1 MSTSIMTSVVA
12 FIVAIGVLVTV
23 HEFGHYWVAR
33 KLGFKVLRF
42 SIGFGKP
49 LVTRVSRDPDAV
61 EYVLAAVPLGGY
73 VRLLDE
79 RDGPVPPQDA
89 HRAFNRRPPVAR
101 IAVLLAGPVAN
112 LLFAILAY
120 WILLMQGIPGLKPV
134 IGDVENGSFASRADL
149 RPLDEIIAVDGKAT
163 STRQAAVLA
172 ILEGVVAEGVV
183 AVEVRGQGGG
193 ARKLSIRVPAG
204 ERRALTEPGTL
215 LDGLGFSFWYPPQPV
230 VVGELTP
237 GMPAERAGLAPGDRV
252 VAMDGEPVDDYVAF
266 VERIRGRPGQPTRL
280 TVLRGT
286 ERRELELELVPQ
298 PSEEDGQVIGKIG
311 LGAAFPDDGGFPE
324 AMRTVERHGPV
335 AALAAAARETWDKSA
350 LTVRFLW
357 RMVTG
362 DVSTKNI
369 SGPINIAQYAGL
381 TATEG
386 FTYYLG
392 FLALV
397 SISLAILN
405 LLPVPVLDGG
415 QVVFQLA
422 EMAKGAPLSAEAQL
436 LGQKVG
442 IAMLVAL
449 MGFAFYNDISRL
461 FG

>member
-1 MSTSIMTSVVA
+1 MSSTILTSVVA

-33 KLGFKVLRF
+33 RLGFKVLRF

-49 LVTRVSRDPDAV
+49 LVRRVSRDADAV

-79 RDGPVPPQDA
+79 RDGPVPPEDA
-89 HRAFNRRPPVAR
+89 HRAFNRRPPLAR
-101 IAVLLAGPVAN
+101 IAVLLAGPAAN
-112 LLFAILAY
+112 LVFAIFAY

-134 IGDVENGSFASRADL
+134 IGEVSQGSFAAQADL
-149 RPLDEIIAVDGKAT
+149 RPLDEITAVAGKAT
-163 STRQAAVLA
+163 PTRQAAVLA
-172 ILEGVVAEGVV
+172 ILEGVVDEG
-183 AVEVRGQGGG
+183 AVPIEVRGEGSG
-193 ARKLSIRVPAG
+193 ARRLTIRVPAG

-215 LDGLGFSFWYPPQPV
+215 LDGLGFTFWYPPQPV

-237 GMPAERAGLAPGDRV
+237 GFPAEQSGLALGDRI
-252 VAMDGEPVDDYVAF
+252 VAVDGEPVDDYFKF
-266 VERIRGRPGQPTRL
+266 VERIRGRAGQATRL
-280 TVLRGT
+280 AVLRGD
-286 ERRELELELVPQ
+286 ERLEVELVPKAV
-298 PSEEDGQVIGKIG
+298 EEEGRRIGKIG
-311 LGAAFPDDGGFPE
+311 LGAERGDAGAFPDS
-324 AMRTVERHGPV
+324 MRTVERYGPLEAV
-335 AALAAAARETWDKSA
+335 IAAGRETWDKSA

-397 SISLAILN
+397 SISLAVLN

-422 EMAKGAPLSAEAQL
+422 EMAKGAPLSMEAQVF
-436 LGQKVG
+436 GQRVG

-449 MGFAFYNDISRL
+449 MGFAFYNDLSRL

>member
-1 MSTSIMTSVVA
+1 MSTTILTSIVA
-12 FIVAIGVLVTV
+12 FVVAIGVLVTV
-23 HEFGHYWVAR
+23 HEFGHFWVAR
-33 KLGFKVLRF
+33 RLGFKVLRF

-49 LVTRVSRDPDAV
+49 LFKRVSRDADAV

-89 HRAFNRRPPVAR
+89 HRAFNRRPPLAR

-112 LLFAILAY
+112 LVFAILAY
-120 WILLMQGIPGLKPV
+120 WILLMQGIPGLTPV
-134 IGDVENGSFASRADL
+134 IGNVAEDSFASRADL
-149 RPLDEIIAVDGKAT
+149 RPLDEITAVAGEPT
-163 STRQAAVLA
+163 PTRQAAVLA
-172 ILEGVVAEGVV
+172 ILEGVVDEG
-183 AVEVRGQGGG
+183 AVPVDVRGEDGD
-193 ARKLSIRVPAG
+193 ARRLTIRVPEG

-237 GMPAERAGLAPGDRV
+237 GFPAEQAGLKLGDRV
-252 VAMDGEPVDDYVAF
+252 VAIEGEAVEDYF
-266 VERIRGRPGQPTRL
+266 ELVERIRGRAGQATRL
-280 TVLRGT
+280 AVLRGD
-286 ERRELELELVPQ
+286 ERLFVELVPKAVD
-298 PSEEDGQVIGKIG
+298 EDGRTIGKIG
-311 LGAAFPDDGGFPE
+311 LGVAQGDAGGFPE
-324 AMRTVERHGPV
+324 SMRTVERYGPLEAV
-335 AALAAAARETWDKSA
+335 LAATRETWDKSA

-362 DVSTKNI
+362 DVSAKNI

-386 FTYYLG
+386 FTYDLG

-397 SISLAILN
+397 SISLAVLN

-422 EMAKGAPLSAEAQL
+422 EMAKGAPLSMEAQV

-449 MGFAFYNDISRL
+449 MGFAFYNDLSRL

>member
-1 MSTSIMTSVVA
+1 MSTAILTSIVA
-12 FIVAIGVLVTV
+12 FVVAIGVLVTV
-23 HEFGHYWVAR
+23 HEFGHFWVAR
-33 KLGFKVLRF
+33 RLGFKVLRF

-49 LVTRVSRDPDAV
+49 LLKRVSRDADAV

-89 HRAFNRRPPVAR
+89 HRAFNRRPPLAR
-101 IAVLLAGPVAN
+101 IAVLLAGPAAN
-112 LLFAILAY
+112 LVFAIVAY
-120 WILLMQGIPGLKPV
+120 WILLMQGIPGLTPV
-134 IGDVENGSFASRADL
+134 IGDVAEDSFASRADL
-149 RPLDEIIAVDGKAT
+149 RPLDEITAVSGEPT
-163 STRQAAVLA
+163 PTRQAAVLA
-172 ILEGVVAEGVV
+172 ILEGVVAEG
-183 AVEVRGQGGG
+183 AVPVDVRGEDGG
-193 ARKLSIRVPAG
+193 ARRLTIRVPAG

-237 GMPAERAGLAPGDRV
+237 GFPAEQAGLELGDRV
-252 VAMDGEPVDDYVAF
+252 VAIEGEPVEEYFEF
-266 VERIRGRPGQPTRL
+266 VERIRARAGQDTRL
-280 TVLRGT
+280 DVQRAG
-286 ERRELELELVPQ
+286 ERLFVELVPRAV
-298 PSEEDGQVIGKIG
+298 EEEGRTVGKIG
-311 LGAAFPDDGGFPE
+311 LGVAQGGAGGFPE
-324 AMRTVERHGPV
+324 SMRTVERYGPLEAV
-335 AALAAAARETWDKSA
+335 LAAARETWDKSA

-362 DVSTKNI
+362 DVSAKNI

-397 SISLAILN
+397 SISLAVLN

-422 EMAKGAPLSAEAQL
+422 EMAKGAPLSMEAQV

-449 MGFAFYNDISRL
+449 MGFAFYNDLSRL

>member
-1 MSTSIMTSVVA
+1 MNAGITAIVA
-12 FIVAIGVLVTV
+12 FVVAIGVLVTV
-23 HEFGHYWVAR
+23 HEFGHFWVAR

-42 SIGFGKP
+42 SLGFGRP
-49 LVTRVSRDPDAV
+49 LLKRVSRDADAV
-61 EYVLAAVPLGGY
+61 EYVLSAIPLGGY

-79 RDGPVPPQDA
+79 RDGPVPA
-89 HRAFNRRPPVAR
+89 GEEHRAFNRRPPLAR
-101 IAVLLAGPVAN
+101 IAVLLAGPGAN
-112 LLFAILAY
+112 FLFAIFAY
-120 WILLMQGIPGLKPV
+120 WILFMQGIPGLKPV
-134 IGDVENGSFASRADL
+134 VGEIAPDSFAAHADL
-149 RPLDEIIAVDGKAT
+149 RPLDEITAVAGHAT
-163 STRQAAVLA
+163 PTRQAAVLA
-172 ILEGVVAEGVV
+172 ILEGVVDEGAVP
-183 AVEVRGQGGG
+183 VEVKDEQGA
-193 ARKLSIRVPAG
+193 ARKLTIRVPES

-215 LDGLGFSFWYPPQPV
+215 LNGLGFSFWYPPQPV

-237 GMPAERAGLAPGDRV
+237 DFPAAAAGLAIGDRV
-252 VAMDGEPVDDYVAF
+252 VAVNGDPVDDYLKF
-266 VERIRGRPGQPTRL
+266 VSLIRARAGQATEL
-280 TVLRGT
+280 DVLRGGQ
-286 ERRELELELVPQ
+286 RLSFELVPKAVV
-298 PSEEDGQVIGKIG
+298 EEGHTIGKIG
-311 LGAAFPDDGGFPE
+311 LGASLSGAGGFPE
-324 AMRTVERHGPV
+324 SMQMIERYGPLK
-335 AALAAAARETWDKSA
+335 ALGPAVRETWGKSA

-357 RMVTG
+357 RMITG

-397 SISLAILN
+397 SISLAVLN

-415 QVVFQLA
+415 QVVFQLL
-422 EMAKGAPLSAEAQL
+422 EMAKGAPISMKAQV

-449 MGFAFYNDISRL
+449 MGFAFYNDITGL